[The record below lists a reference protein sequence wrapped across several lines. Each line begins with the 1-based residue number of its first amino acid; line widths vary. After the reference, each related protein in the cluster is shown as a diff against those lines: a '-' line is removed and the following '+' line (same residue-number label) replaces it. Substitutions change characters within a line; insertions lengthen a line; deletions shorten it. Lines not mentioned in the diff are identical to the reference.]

1 MLNEVIICKE
11 SLSCESNVRFAFGG
25 VASPPVFLRSDKKLL
40 LDKALFVTIVELS
53 VWTGEVILDGIE

>member
-40 LDKALFVTIVELS
+40 LDKAPFVTIVELS
-53 VWTGEVILDGIE
+53 VWTGEVILDGIK